1 MTGIEIAGLLKDY
14 GPWGAVALLA
24 LALMA
29 VVSWWRECMN
39 ARIEDAGRA
48 ATALER
54 AASANAAAATALD
67 DVREGQMEIARLVTQ
82 AMKGAEGSDE
92 LTKELLRDIKR
103 GLDARGGH
111 HG

>member
-1 MTGIEIAGLLKDY
+1 MTGIEIAGILKDY
-14 GPWGAVALLA
+14 GPWGAVALLT

-29 VVSWWRECMN
+29 VVKWWRECMN

-54 AASANAAAATALD
+54 AASANASAAAALD
-67 DVREGQMEIARLVTQ
+67 DVREGQVELARLVAEAT
-82 AMKGAEGSDE
+82 KRGEGSDE
-92 LTKELLRDIKR
+92 FIKELLRDIKR
-103 GLDARGGH
+103 GLDGRGGA